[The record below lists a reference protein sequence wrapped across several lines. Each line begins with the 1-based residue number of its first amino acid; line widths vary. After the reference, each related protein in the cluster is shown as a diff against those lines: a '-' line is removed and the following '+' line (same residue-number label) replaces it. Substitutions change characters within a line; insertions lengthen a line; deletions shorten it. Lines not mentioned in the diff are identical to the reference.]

1 MQKGM
6 LPPYACRESPHGGR
20 KALFYGAF
28 GALTRISIVPG
39 NCQIKKG
46 QRIGRAVRVAEFA
59 TNPIDQKSGVIAKLA
74 QPRDLLITGLI
85 GGFAFPVFAGGCY
98 RRGRRAA
105 LDDGCRAFPESRIPG
120 TAGKARSR

>member
-1 MQKGM
+1 M
-6 LPPYACRESPHGGR
+6 LPPYACRQSPMEGV

-28 GALTRISIVPG
+28 RALTRISIAPG

-46 QRIGRAVRVAEFA
+46 QRIARAVRGAEFA
-59 TNPIDQKSGVIAKLA
+59 TNSIDQKSGVTAKLA
-74 QPRDLLITGLI
+74 QPRHLLIIGLI
-85 GGFAFPVFAGGCY
+85 GGFAFPAFAGGCY

-105 LDDGCRAFPESRIPG
+105 LDDGCRAFLESRIPG